1 MTHFH
6 SARLA
11 DGRRGIWL
19 GHAHGWFPVRL
30 MWRMLRRGGG
40 PRKAGGARGL
50 PASSDFAGQDA
61 RRRRAQRAAT
71 VATGRISSPKSGRF
85 ILVGAQTCCA
95 QYAQN
100 AERPGAA
107 RLRPCD
113 FPSPGNFSVRFSN
126 AWKSWR
132 RPRRVI
138 FSAACRANAGPRLV
152 RRRRCRGWRGP

>member
-71 VATGRISSPKSGRF
+71 VATGRISSRNPAGSFFSRLGRSRTKF
-85 ILVGAQTCCA
+85 SRLWNFFVISQCQPPPFSFSITTQSLENPAASTAEALGGHDQTM
-95 QYAQN
+95 
-100 AERPGAA
+100 
-107 RLRPCD
+107 
-113 FPSPGNFSVRFSN
+113 SS
-126 AWKSWR
+126 
-132 RPRRVI
+132 
-138 FSAACRANAGPRLV
+138 
-152 RRRRCRGWRGP
+152 